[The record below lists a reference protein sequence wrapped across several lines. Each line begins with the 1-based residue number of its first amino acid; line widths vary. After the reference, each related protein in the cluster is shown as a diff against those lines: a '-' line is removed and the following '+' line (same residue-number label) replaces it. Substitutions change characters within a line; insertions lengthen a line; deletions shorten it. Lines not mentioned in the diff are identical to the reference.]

1 MKKGYIIILLTLS
14 LSSVAYGQ
22 IDRDFWFAAP
32 FLANGHDESLAPG
45 NGRMCITSF
54 ADTAHITI
62 SQPAITDPSSAFYYP
77 TTTLTLLPYSSTDV
91 LISNNKGDLHRATP
105 SKTEPHGIHIES
117 DADVTVYYA
126 QINNN
131 SELYALKGTN
141 ALGTDFLVPM
151 QRNRGNGY
159 GCSTIE
165 VVATEPNTTVT
176 ITTKVATY
184 LYNTPT
190 TFTVTLQAG
199 EVYTLQSKGSGA
211 QDHLGG
217 TIIHSDKPVAVNSTD
232 DSVQAGG
239 QDLAGDQLVSSVLS
253 GSEYIAMRHNGS
265 AEELVLYTYPDAPI
279 TYTINGGAPQT
290 LAANSAVTINLNN
303 YADSVFYIQ
312 ADTTFVAFQLT
323 SDGAEV
329 GGTILPQLS
338 CTGSREVAVRKRF
351 LHQQLNILVKTTDT
365 ASFIINGNIV
375 SLPFQPIP
383 VAPQW
388 SYCYVDGT
396 DMFDSNGVIRVR
408 NTSAI
413 FHMAILDYGQQG
425 GTCSYGY
432 FSGYNQMSMVPVT
445 RKTEYVVGD
454 TIQLA
459 IEDEQLFDDVVWTY
473 PDGSQHVGGTQ
484 QIIAKSLADAGYY
497 RVTGRSKDE
506 CPLSH
511 DYYDILIHVLQPQR
525 YDSTICRSPAYPEDT
540 WKLIDTVQL
549 GHNILKDTMSVVDFQ
564 CTSGSYSTAY
574 QTQITMSVTQ
584 RYHITFEYA
593 SSSTAHPNIQ
603 LVMRDSV
610 VSTISQAIVRSQYK
624 TASTDFQPS
633 ESGVMQIKVQAGGV
647 ANSPK
652 VSVKNLVIQPILPRQ
667 DTLYLHVEN
676 CDVPC
681 LTPIIK
687 DSSVIERCDTLGAFS
702 WRGRMIT
709 APGIYRDTIWS
720 RGCDSLYYIL
730 NLTFKHCERPCPD
743 LQVFNTDTTVCDTLM
758 PFIWRGF
765 YFEEP
770 GMQHDDTIK
779 SPRGCDSILYTYT
792 LVTKQCLPDICLDIV
807 AQRWNDVLGVM
818 NSTYNGGYTFVS
830 YQWFVN
836 NELMPGETKSYIYI
850 PATFREGDCYRAE
863 MTTEDGTRWK
873 TCPYCPDYVEYT
885 NEGLEPI
892 VTKRIENN
900 HLVII
905 RQGKRYNAV
914 GEKIEN

>member
-1 MKKGYIIILLTLS
+1 MKRSCIIILLTLG
-14 LSSVAYGQ
+14 LSSVVYGQ

-32 FLANGHDESLAPG
+32 FLANGHDQSLAPG
-45 NGRMCITSF
+45 NGRICITSF

-62 SQPAITDPSSAFYYP
+62 SQPAITDPTSAFYYP
-77 TTTLTLLPYSSTDV
+77 TTTLTLQPYSSTDV

-176 ITTKVATY
+176 ITTQVATY

-190 TFTVTLQAG
+190 TFTITLQAG
-199 EVYTLQSKGSGA
+199 EVYTLQAKGSGA

-265 AEELVLYTYPDAPI
+265 AEELVLYTYPNAPI
-279 TYTINGGAPQT
+279 TYTINGGVPQT
-290 LAANSAVTINLNN
+290 LAANSAVTINLNS

-365 ASFIINGNIV
+365 ASFIINGNTV

-432 FSGYNQMSMVPVT
+432 FSGYNQMSMIPVSP
-445 RKTEYVVGD
+445 KTVYVMGE

-459 IEDEQLFDDVVWTY
+459 IEDAQLFDDVVWTY
-473 PDGSQHVGGTQ
+473 PDGTQHTGATQ
-484 QIIAKSLADAGYY
+484 TITARSLTDAGYY

-506 CPLSH
+506 CPLSC
-511 DYYDILIHVLQPQR
+511 DYYDILIHVLQPER
-525 YDSTICRSPAYPEDT
+525 YDSTICRSPAYPKDT
-540 WKLIDTVQL
+540 WQVIDTVQL

-574 QTQITMSVTQ
+574 QTQTTVSASQ

-652 VSVKNLVIQPILPRQ
+652 VSVKNLVMQPILARQ
-667 DTLYLHVEN
+667 DTLYLHVKD

-681 LTPIIK
+681 P
-687 DSSVIERCDTLGAFS
+687 S
-702 WRGRMIT
+702 
-709 APGIYRDTIWS
+709 
-720 RGCDSLYYIL
+720 
-730 NLTFKHCERPCPD
+730 
-743 LQVFNTDTTVCDTLM
+743 LQVINTDTTVCDTLLPM
-758 PFIWRGF
+758 TWHGF
-765 YFEEP
+765 NFVEP
-770 GMQHDDTIK
+770 GMQHGDTIK

-792 LVTKQCLPDICLDIV
+792 LKTEECLPEICLDIV

-836 NELMPGETKSYIYI
+836 NELMPNETKSYIYI

-863 MTTEDGTRWK
+863 MTTEDGKRWK
-873 TCPYCPDYVEYT
+873 TCPYCPEYVEYT

-905 RQGKRYNAV
+905 RQGIRYNAV
-914 GEKIEN
+914 GERIAN